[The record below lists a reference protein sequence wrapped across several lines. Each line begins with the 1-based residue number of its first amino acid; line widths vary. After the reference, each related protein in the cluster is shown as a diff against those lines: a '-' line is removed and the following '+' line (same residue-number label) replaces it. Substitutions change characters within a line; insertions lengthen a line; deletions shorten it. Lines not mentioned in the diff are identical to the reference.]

1 MCFIGKI
8 IIFVDNIIEMPQTK
22 HYIYIFLMLFSISV
36 SSQKSIDE
44 DPELIQNSINNRI
57 SQSQTAL
64 ENYNYFEAQNNL
76 DEALVFAEK
85 LDNKKSEGIIYGLK
99 GKLQLITEDEDK
111 AITSLNKAIEI
122 QRITKDDGN
131 LANSYKTLAEV
142 FVRKKDYSQAAD
154 YFKSAKTLFQQ
165 EGLDKGLAETLLAEG
180 KTYIQIKNYRKARS
194 IIEQSIAEAKKI
206 GYLKIQSDALLTQGK
221 VYNNLGDY
229 DKALTIANE
238 GLRIAKQNNYT
249 SILNEGYLV
258 VSDINKSLGKINQSL
273 ESAELSREYLEL
285 HIKLSDSLRNLKMIH
300 SSKDQET
307 QHLLREMDAKNKE
320 VVEQLEHFE
329 DDKNLNTLTSI
340 LSVALI
346 TILSLLTLSLY
357 KNNNIRLKTN
367 TMLHK
372 KNGEL
377 IIAKEKA
384 ELASKTKANFLST
397 VTHELRTP
405 LYAVTG
411 LSNMLLEEN
420 PRPEQVQHLKS
431 LKFSG
436 DYLLTFINDIL
447 QINKIEANKVDIE
460 PESFNLKK
468 KINNIVLALN
478 NSANDNNVKLH
489 FEYDNNL
496 SENFIADQLKIS
508 QILINLIGN
517 SIKFAK
523 DGDIWIRVY
532 KIEQKGNIYTL
543 RFEVEDN
550 GIGISQEKQDN
561 MFESFSQGS
570 IQINRKYGGTGLG
583 LSIVKG
589 LIDILKGKI
598 YVKSELEKGTTFYF
612 EIPLEYTS
620 VEEAKEKKVNYF
632 SGNKEELDL
641 SDVRILVVED
651 NKINQMI
658 TKKILTKM
666 NLKCDIIDNGEDA
679 VEMIKNNNYNIIL
692 MDIHMP
698 GISGMEATKR
708 VRSFDKELTIFALTA
723 VTIEDKMHEFDEAG
737 FTDIIP
743 KPFKQEE
750 FEKKLYNA
758 LAGKANKSA

>member
-1 MCFIGKI
+1 MSQIKNFIFI
-8 IIFVDNIIEMPQTK
+8 VFILI
-22 HYIYIFLMLFSISV
+22 SITAFA
-36 SSQKSIDE
+36 QKAIDE
-44 DPELIQNSINNRI
+44 DPELVQNNINYRI
-57 SQSQTAL
+57 AQSQTEL
-64 ENYNYFEAQNNL
+64 ENFNYYKAKVNL
-76 DEALVFAEK
+76 DEALEIADK
-85 LDNKKSEGIIYGLK
+85 ADNKKILGIIYAKK
-99 GKLQLITEDEDK
+99 GRLELIFEELDK
-111 AITSLNKAIEI
+111 AIKSLNKAIEI
-122 QRITKDDGN
+122 QRILNDNVN
-131 LANSYKTLAEV
+131 LGSSYKIFGDIYVAKE
-142 FVRKKDYSQAAD
+142 DYYSALDSYTAA
-154 YFKSAKTLFQQ
+154 KSKFEEEDLNEA
-165 EGLDKGLAETLLAEG
+165 LAETLLCEG
-180 KTYIQIKNYRKARS
+180 KTYYQLKNYKKARDVV
-194 IIEQSIAEAKKI
+194 EQSLAITKKYD
-206 GYLKIQSDALLTQGK
+206 YLKIQSDALINHAK
-221 VYNNLGDY
+221 IY
-229 DKALTIANE
+229 DKLGNKEKALEVALS
-238 GLRIAKQNNYT
+238 GLQLARTNSFTN
-249 SILNEGYLV
+249 ILNEGYEVTSNLYF
-258 VSDINKSLGKINQSL
+258 GL
-273 ESAELSREYLEL
+273 EEHKLSRNYLNAHL
-285 HIKLSDSLRNLKMIH
+285 KLSDSIRGLTRINSSRN
-300 SSKDQET
+300 QET
-307 QHLLREMDAKNKE
+307 QFRLNEEIEKNKE
-320 VVEQLEHFE
+320 VVQKLEKAE
-329 DDKNLNTLTSI
+329 DDKNLGTLISI

-367 TMLHK
+367 NMLHK

-411 LSNMLLEEN
+411 ISNMLLDEN
-420 PRPEQVQHLKS
+420 PKPEQVQHLKS

-468 KINNIVLALN
+468 KINNIVLALA
-478 NSANDNNVKLH
+478 NSAQDNNVKIH
-489 FEYDNNL
+489 FEFDKDL
-496 SENFIADQLKIS
+496 PQNFIADQLKIS

-517 SIKFAK
+517 SIKFTK

-532 KIEQKGNIYTL
+532 KIEEEGKTYTL

-550 GIGISQEKQDN
+550 GIGISQEKQDH

-598 YVKSELEKGTTFYF
+598 YVKSELEKGTAFYF
-612 EIPLEYTS
+612 EIPLEYTNIK
-620 VEEAKEKKVNYF
+620 EAEEKKVTYF
-632 SGNKEELDL
+632 EGNASDLDL
-641 SDVRILVVED
+641 SQVKILIVED

-666 NLKCDIIDNGEDA
+666 NLKCDIVDNGEDA
-679 VEMIKNNNYNIIL
+679 VELIKNNNYNIIL

-698 GISGMEATKR
+698 GISGIEATKII
-708 VRSFDKELTIFALTA
+708 RSFDKELTIFALTA
-723 VTIEDKMHEFDEAG
+723 VTIEDKMHEFEEAG

-758 LAGKANKSA
+758 LAGKSQSS

>member
-1 MCFIGKI
+1 MSQIKNFIFI
-8 IIFVDNIIEMPQTK
+8 VFILI
-22 HYIYIFLMLFSISV
+22 SITAFA
-36 SSQKSIDE
+36 QKAIDE
-44 DPELIQNSINNRI
+44 DPELVQNNINYRI
-57 SQSQTAL
+57 AQSQTEL
-64 ENYNYFEAQNNL
+64 ENFNYYKAKVNL
-76 DEALVFAEK
+76 DEALEIADK
-85 LDNKKSEGIIYGLK
+85 ADNKKILGIIYAKK
-99 GKLQLITEDEDK
+99 GRLELIFEELDK
-111 AITSLNKAIEI
+111 AIKSLNKAIEI
-122 QRITKDDGN
+122 QRILNDNVN
-131 LANSYKTLAEV
+131 LGSSYKTFGDIYLAKE
-142 FVRKKDYSQAAD
+142 DYYSALDSYTAA
-154 YFKSAKTLFQQ
+154 KSKFEEEDLN
-165 EGLDKGLAETLLAEG
+165 EELAETLLCEG
-180 KTYIQIKNYRKARS
+180 KTYYQLKNYKKARDVV
-194 IIEQSIAEAKKI
+194 EQSLAIAKKYD
-206 GYLKIQSDALLTQGK
+206 YLKIQSDALINHAK
-221 VYNNLGDY
+221 IYAKLGNKE
-229 DKALTIANE
+229 KALEVALSGLQIARTNSFT
-238 GLRIAKQNNYT
+238 N
-249 SILNEGYLV
+249 ILNEGYEVTSNLYF
-258 VSDINKSLGKINQSL
+258 GL
-273 ESAELSREYLEL
+273 EEHKLSRNYLNAHL
-285 HIKLSDSLRNLKMIH
+285 KLSDSIRGLTRINSSRN
-300 SSKDQET
+300 QET
-307 QHLLREMDAKNKE
+307 QFRLNEEIEKNKE
-320 VVEQLEHFE
+320 VVQKLEKAE
-329 DDKNLNTLTSI
+329 DDKNLGTLISI

-367 TMLHK
+367 NMLHK

-411 LSNMLLEEN
+411 ISNMLLDEN
-420 PRPEQVQHLKS
+420 PKPEQVQHLKS

-468 KINNIVLALN
+468 KINNIVLALA
-478 NSANDNNVKLH
+478 NSAQDNNVKIH
-489 FEYDNNL
+489 FEFDKDL
-496 SENFIADQLKIS
+496 PQNFIADQLKIS

-517 SIKFAK
+517 SIKFTK

-532 KIEQKGNIYTL
+532 KIEEEGKTYTL

-550 GIGISQEKQDN
+550 GIGISQEKQDH

-598 YVKSELEKGTTFYF
+598 YVKSELEKGTAFYF
-612 EIPLEYTS
+612 EIPLEYTNIK
-620 VEEAKEKKVNYF
+620 EAEEKKVTYF
-632 SGNKEELDL
+632 EGNASDLDL
-641 SDVRILVVED
+641 SQVKILIVED

-666 NLKCDIIDNGEDA
+666 NLKCDIVDNGEDA
-679 VEMIKNNNYNIIL
+679 VELIKNNNYNIIL

-698 GISGMEATKR
+698 GISGIEATKII
-708 VRSFDKELTIFALTA
+708 RSFDKKLTIFALTA
-723 VTIEDKMHEFDEAG
+723 VTIEDKMHEFEEAG

-758 LAGKANKSA
+758 LAGKSQLS

>member
-1 MCFIGKI
+1 
-8 IIFVDNIIEMPQTK
+8 
-22 HYIYIFLMLFSISV
+22 MLFALST
-36 SSQKSIDE
+36 SSQNSVNE
-44 DPELIQNSINNRI
+44 DPEILQNTIDYRI
-57 SQSQTAL
+57 V
-64 ENYNYFEAQNNL
+64 EAQNAIENYKYYEAQKKL
-76 DEALVFAEK
+76 DEALELATK
-85 LDNKKSEGIIYGLK
+85 IDNKKSIGIIRAKK
-99 GKLQLITEDEDK
+99 GQLFLIIEKPED
-111 AITSLNKAIEI
+111 AIKWLNKAIEVQSI
-122 QRITKDDGN
+122 INDNEN
-131 LANSYKTLAEV
+131 LGKSRKIFGDVYLNKKNYYLALDQYTAAKSKFQEEGLNDRLAE
-142 FVRKKDYSQAAD
+142 
-154 YFKSAKTLFQQ
+154 
-165 EGLDKGLAETLLAEG
+165 LLLWEG
-180 KTYIQIKNYRKARS
+180 KTYVALKNNRKARS
-194 IIEQSIAEAKKI
+194 LFEESINLSKKLELSKTLSNALIHHAE
-206 GYLKIQSDALLTQGK
+206 
-221 VYNNLGDY
+221 VHFVLGDN
-229 DKALTIANE
+229 DKALNLATE
-238 GLRIAKQNNYT
+238 GIMIAKANNY
-249 SILNEGYLV
+249 SEILDSAYITISKIYEAKENYKSSNDYL
-258 VSDINKSLGKINQSL
+258 K
-273 ESAELSREYLEL
+273 A
-285 HIKLSDSLRNLKMIH
+285 HIKLSDSILNVKRANLSPEMQVKSLMN
-300 SSKDQET
+300 DQSESIKK
-307 QHLLREMDAKNKE
+307 QAEDLKKAKTDGDF
-320 VVEQLEHFE
+320 Q
-329 DDKNLNTLTSI
+329 TLISI

-367 TMLHK
+367 NMLHK

-411 LSNMLLEEN
+411 LSNMLLDED
-420 PRPEQVQHLKS
+420 PKPEQIQHLKS

-460 PESFNLKK
+460 PEPFNLKK

-478 NSANDNNVKLH
+478 NSALDNNIKIH
-489 FEYDNNL
+489 FEYDTDL
-496 SENFIADQLKIS
+496 PKNFIADQLKIS

-517 SIKFAK
+517 SIKFTK

-532 KIEQKGNIYTL
+532 KIGQEGGTYTL

-550 GIGISQEKQDN
+550 GIGISQEKQEN

-589 LIDILKGKI
+589 LIEILKGKI
-598 YVKSELEKGTTFYF
+598 YLKSELGKGSTFYF
-612 EIPLEYTS
+612 EIPLEYTK
-620 VEEAKEKKVNYF
+620 EQEKEAIEKKTNYL
-632 SGNKEELDL
+632 KKVDELDL
-641 SDVRILVVED
+641 SNIKILVVED

-666 NLKCDIIDNGEDA
+666 QLSCDIVDNGEEA
-679 VEMIKNNNYNIIL
+679 VDMIKNNKYDIVL

-698 GISGMEATKR
+698 GISGIEATKI
-708 VRSFDKELTIFALTA
+708 VRTFDKELTIFALTA

-750 FEKKLYNA
+750 FEKKLFNA
-758 LAGKANKSA
+758 LTNNNKSATA

>member
-1 MCFIGKI
+1 MSQVK
-8 IIFVDNIIEMPQTK
+8 
-22 HYIYIFLMLFSISV
+22 IYIFTIIMLCSISMF
-36 SSQKSIDE
+36 SQKTIDD
-44 DPELIQNSINNRI
+44 DPEILQNSINYRI
-57 SQSQTAL
+57 AQSNNDID
-64 ENYNYFEAQNNL
+64 NYNYFEAQKNL
-76 DEALVFAEK
+76 DEALENAEK
-85 LDNKKSEGIIYGLK
+85 IDNKESIGIIYSIK
-99 GKLQLITEDEDK
+99 GKLQLIIEDK
-111 AITSLNKAIEI
+111 DQAIQSLNKAVEV
-122 QRITKDDGN
+122 QRLINDNVN
-131 LANSYKTLAEV
+131 LGKSYKI
-142 FVRKKDYSQAAD
+142 FGDIYYSKKNYYQALDSYTAA
-154 YFKSAKTLFQQ
+154 KSKFEE
-165 EGLDKGLAETLLAEG
+165 EGLNSNLAETLLSEA
-180 KTYIQIKNYRKARS
+180 KTYILLKNYTKARNLIDKS
-194 IIEQSIAEAKKI
+194 ITIAK
-206 GYLKIQSDALLTQGK
+206 GNDFLKIQSDALITQGK
-221 VYNNLGDY
+221 VYNILGDNE
-229 DKALTIANE
+229 KAQTFTNE
-238 GLRIAKQNNYT
+238 GLLIAKQNNLAN
-249 SILNEGYLV
+249 ILNEGYLTL
-258 VSDINKSLGKINQSL
+258 SNINENTGNYK
-273 ESAELSREYLEL
+273 LSNDYLKA
-285 HIKLSDSLRNLKMIH
+285 HIKLSDSLRELKRANLAPEKEI
-300 SSKDQET
+300 QY
-307 QHLLREMDAKNKE
+307 LLNDEIEKNKQTIKDLDE
-320 VVEQLEHFE
+320 EKS
-329 DDKNLNTLTSI
+329 KNDLGTLISI

-367 TMLHK
+367 NMLHK

-411 LSNMLLEEN
+411 ISNMLLDEN
-420 PRPEQVQHLKS
+420 PKPDQIPHLKS

-447 QINKIEANKVDIE
+447 QINKIEANKVDIDPE
-460 PESFNLKK
+460 PFNLKK
-468 KINNIVLALN
+468 KINNIILALN
-478 NSANDNNVKLH
+478 NSALDNNVNLH
-489 FEYDNNL
+489 FEFDKDL
-496 SENFIADQLKIS
+496 PENFIADQLKIS

-517 SIKFAK
+517 SIKFTK

-532 KIEQKGNIYTL
+532 KIGEEGNIYNL

-550 GIGISQEKQDN
+550 GIGISKEKQEN

-598 YVKSELEKGTTFYF
+598 YLKSELDKGTTFYF
-612 EIPLEYTS
+612 EIPLEFTNKKES
-620 VEEAKEKKVNYF
+620 TEKKAPLFN
-632 SGNKEELDL
+632 GDTTEIDL
-641 SDVRILVVED
+641 SKVKILVVED

-666 NLKCDIIDNGEDA
+666 NLHCDIIDNGEGA
-679 VEMIKNNNYNIIL
+679 VDMIKTNKYDIVL

-698 GISGMEATKR
+698 GISGIEATKI
-708 VRSFDKELTIFALTA
+708 VRTFDKELTIFALTA
-723 VTIEDKMHEFDEAG
+723 VTIEDKMQEFDEAG

-758 LAGKANKSA
+758 LAPKKKPASA

>member
-1 MCFIGKI
+1 MSQIKNHILIG
-8 IIFVDNIIEMPQTK
+8 
-22 HYIYIFLMLFSISV
+22 LMLFSMVV
-36 SSQKSIDE
+36 SAQKTIGD
-44 DPELIQNSINNRI
+44 DPELLQNSVNYHIL
-57 SQSQTAL
+57 QSQTEL
-64 ENYNYFEAQNNL
+64 ENFNYYKAQKNL
-76 DEALVFAEK
+76 DEALTLAEQS
-85 LDNKKSEGIIYGLK
+85 NNSKSIGIIYAIK
-99 GKLQLITEDEDK
+99 GRLQLINDENDK
-111 AITSLNKAIEI
+111 AIKSLTKAIEV
-122 QRITKDDGN
+122 QRLINDNIN
-131 LANSYKTLAEV
+131 LGTSYKIFGDVYFAKKDYNQALDYYRSAKSKFEEEALNAELAEV
-142 FVRKKDYSQAAD
+142 
-154 YFKSAKTLFQQ
+154 
-165 EGLDKGLAETLLAEG
+165 LLSEG
-180 KTYIQIKNYRKARS
+180 KTYIKLKNYNKARD
-194 IIEQSIAEAKKI
+194 IIEQSLALAKKDDF
-206 GYLKIQSDALLTQGK
+206 LKTQSDALVSHAL
-221 VYNNLGDY
+221 VYSKLNNN
-229 DKALTIANE
+229 DKALNYALE
-238 GLRIAKQNNYT
+238 GVRIAKKNKFI
-249 SILNEGYLV
+249 SILNEGYLAL
-258 VSDINKSLGKINQSL
+258 SDIYYNNQNFKS
-273 ESAELSREYLEL
+273 SREFLNNYVN
-285 HIKLSDSLRNLKMIH
+285 LSDSIANLKRANY
-300 SSKDQET
+300 SKDQET
-307 QHLLREMDAKNKE
+307 QYLLNDALEKNNEMFQK
-320 VVEQLEHFE
+320 LEKAE
-329 DDKNLNTLTSI
+329 DDNSLSTLISI

-367 TMLHK
+367 NMLHK

-420 PRPEQVQHLKS
+420 PKPEQVQHLKS

-460 PESFNLKK
+460 PEPFNLKK
-468 KINNIVLALN
+468 KINNIILALT
-478 NSANDNNVKLH
+478 NSAQDNNVKMH
-489 FEYDNNL
+489 FEFDKNL
-496 SENFIADQLKIS
+496 PENFIADQLKIS

-517 SIKFAK
+517 SIKFTK
-523 DGDIWIRVY
+523 DGDIWIRIY
-532 KIEQKGNIYTL
+532 KIEEQGKMYTL

-589 LIDILKGKI
+589 LIDILNGSI

-612 EIPLEYTS
+612 EIPLEHT
-620 VEEAKEKKVNYF
+620 VIEEAAEVKTTYF
-632 SGNKEELDL
+632 SGNANELDL
-641 SDVRILVVED
+641 TNVKILVVED

-666 NLKCDIIDNGEDA
+666 ELKCDIIDNGEDA
-679 VEMIKNNNYNIIL
+679 VDMIKASKYDIIL

-698 GISGMEATKR
+698 GISGMEATKL
-708 VRSFDKELTIFALTA
+708 VRAFDKELTIFALTA
-723 VTIEDKMHEFDEAG
+723 VTIEDKMHEFEEAG

-758 LAGKANKSA
+758 LASKKNTLPTT

>member
-1 MCFIGKI
+1 
-8 IIFVDNIIEMPQTK
+8 MPQTK
-22 HYIYIFLMLFSISV
+22 NHIYIIALLLSFGI
-36 SSQKSIDE
+36 SSQNSIDE
-44 DPELIQNSINNRI
+44 DPEILQNTINYRI
-57 SQSQTAL
+57 SQSQKEL
-64 ENYNYFEAQNNL
+64 ENYNYYQAQKNL
-76 DEALVFAEK
+76 DEALSLAKK
-85 LDNKKSEGIIYGLK
+85 LDNKKSMGLIYAIK
-99 GKLQLITEDEDK
+99 GQLQLIIEEPDN
-111 AITSLNKAIEI
+111 AIKSLNKAIEV
-122 QRITKDDGN
+122 QRFNKDDAN
-131 LANSYKTLAEV
+131 LGSSFKTLGEV
-142 FVRKKDYSQAAD
+142 YISKKNYYQALD
-154 YFKSAKTLFQQ
+154 YFISAKSLFEQ
-165 EGLDKGLAETLLAEG
+165 EELNDQLAEALLFEG
-180 KTYIQIKNYRKARS
+180 KTYMSIKNYRKAR
-194 IIEQSIAEAKKI
+194 ITIERAIALAKRH
-206 GYLKIQSDALLTQGK
+206 GIQKTESHALINHGV
-221 VYNNLGDY
+221 VYNKLGDSQKGL
-229 DKALTIANE
+229 DFATE
-238 GLRIAKQNNYT
+238 GVIIAKRNKYR
-249 SILNEGYLV
+249 SILNEGYLIL
-258 VSDINKSLGKINQSL
+258 SQINEDLGNYEQATK
-273 ESAELSREYLEL
+273 YLKA
-285 HIKLSDSLRNLKMIH
+285 HMRLSDSLQLLKRANA
-300 SSKDQET
+300 SKDEEIQY
-307 QHLLREMDAKNKE
+307 LLNDEIEKNKE
-320 VVEQLEHFE
+320 VVEKLEQAK
-329 DDKNLNTLTSI
+329 DDKDLSALISI

-367 TMLHK
+367 NMLQK

-411 LSNMLLEEN
+411 LSNMLLDEN
-420 PRPEQVQHLKS
+420 PKPEQIQHLKS

-447 QINKIEANKVDIE
+447 QINKIEANKVDID

-478 NSANDNNVKLH
+478 NSALNNSITIH
-489 FEYDNNL
+489 FEYDKDL
-496 SENFIADQLKIS
+496 PENFIADQLKIS

-517 SIKFAK
+517 SIKFTK
-523 DGDIWIRVY
+523 NGDIWIRVY
-532 KIEQKGNIYTL
+532 KIEQKDKNYTL

-589 LIDILKGKI
+589 LIEILKGKI
-598 YVKSELEKGTTFYF
+598 YLRSELEKGTTFYF
-612 EIPLEYTS
+612 EIPLEYS
-620 VEEAKEKKVNYF
+620 PMEEVKEKKPTYF
-632 SGNKEELDL
+632 SDDKKLDI
-641 SDVRILVVED
+641 SNVKILVVED

-666 NLKCDIIDNGEDA
+666 NLKCDIVDNGEEA
-679 VEMIKNNNYNIIL
+679 VDMIKTSNYDIVL

-698 GISGMEATKR
+698 GISGIEATKI
-708 VRSFDKELTIFALTA
+708 VRTFDKELTIFALTA

-758 LAGKANKSA
+758 LSSKQDSSATA